1 VLVVCELRDTSSRAD
16 ALALLVTHKTFDEN
30 PDPNTTCMMEVETTT
45 RTVDVV
51 IIGSGF
57 AALAAAIE
65 ASNASPEAEI
75 VLVEKM
81 SSRKFGAKSSRVLS

>member
-1 VLVVCELRDTSSRAD
+1 MRTPIHILTKMAF
-16 ALALLVTHKTFDEN
+16 HN
-30 PDPNTTCMMEVETTT
+30 TT

-51 IIGSGF
+51 IVGSGF

-81 SSRKFGAKSSRVLS
+81 SSRKQSGANSNHGRVLC